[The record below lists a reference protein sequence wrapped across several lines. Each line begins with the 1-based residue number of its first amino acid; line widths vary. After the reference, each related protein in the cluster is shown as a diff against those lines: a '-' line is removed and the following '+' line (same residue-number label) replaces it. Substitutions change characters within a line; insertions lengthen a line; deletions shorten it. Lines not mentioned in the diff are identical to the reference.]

1 MNISSF
7 DFRVIYYYLTCGK
20 NLKYHEAINIM
31 KRLGAQKKKGRYYL
45 DLSAAAVYY
54 YRKYKSVIEHRRIK
68 TPIQLYYKAYE
79 YYDKYNPDS
88 LSEYYN
94 GGLN

>member
-31 KRLGAQKKKGRYYL
+31 KKLGAEKKNGRYYL

-54 YRKYKSVIEHRRIK
+54 YRKYKSVIDYRRIK
-68 TPIQLYYKAYE
+68 NPVQLYYKAFE
-79 YYDKYNPDS
+79 YFDEYNHDCLPED
-88 LSEYYN
+88 YAGRRN
-94 GGLN
+94 